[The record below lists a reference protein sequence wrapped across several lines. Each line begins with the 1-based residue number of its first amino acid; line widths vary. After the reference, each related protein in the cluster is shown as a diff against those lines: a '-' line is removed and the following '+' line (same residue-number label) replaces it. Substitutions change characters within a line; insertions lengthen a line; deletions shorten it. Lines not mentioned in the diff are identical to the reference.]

1 MLINYL
7 KISWKVLQRRKF
19 FTFVSLFGISFSLM
33 VVVVLIAIIDHLTG
47 AHAPEK
53 NRDRSLYIHSVKFL
67 NSKKGNQ
74 NYGMGSLNF
83 FNKYVKKMETP
94 EMISFTSFPTA
105 YNLFVNNKKIET
117 FLKFTDANFWQVMNF
132 NFIEGVPYSSKAYDN
147 SDRVAVISEEV
158 KRQYF
163 GENTQAVGQTI
174 EVEQQKLRVVGVVE
188 NVPITRIFSAGGVYV
203 PFSISKTYQNQEGYL
218 GNEMAIL
225 QGKSVEDFDKM
236 KAEYD
241 NIVKKIPLL
250 NPQEYDQLQS
260 EADTYADG
268 FLKSFTNGTITI
280 QFIYNLLIIFLLL
293 FLLLPIVNLVNLNIS
308 RTLERASEIGVRK
321 AFGASTKHLLGQ
333 FIVENIFITMLGG
346 IISIF
351 LAQMLIWVINKMNVI
366 AHIDIKINIAVL
378 FWALLI
384 NLFFGILSGVYPAY
398 KMSRMPLVSALKGG
412 VS

>member
-19 FTFVSLFGISFSLM
+19 FTFISLFGISFSLM
-33 VVVVLIAIIDHLTG
+33 VVVVLMAIIDHLTG
-47 AHAPEK
+47 AYAPEK
-53 NRDRSLYIHSVKFL
+53 NRDRSLYIHSVKLL

-74 NYGMGSLNF
+74 SFGMGSLYF
-83 FNKYVKKMETP
+83 FNKYIKNMKTP

-105 YNLFVNNKKIET
+105 YNLFLDNKKIET

-132 NFIEGVPYSSKAYDN
+132 NFIEGKPYDAKAFNN
-147 SDRVAVISEEV
+147 SDRVVVISEV
-158 KRQYF
+158 VRKQYF

-174 EVEQQKLRVVGVVE
+174 EIEQQKLRVVGVVE
-188 NVPITRIFSAGGVYV
+188 NVPITRIFSAGGIYV
-203 PFSISKTYQNQEGYL
+203 PFSVSKTYQNQEGYL

-225 QGKSVEDFDKM
+225 QGKSTEDFEKIRS
-236 KAEYD
+236 EYD
-241 NIVKKIPLL
+241 DIIKRVPLL
-250 NPQEYDQLQS
+250 NPQEYDQFQS
-260 EADTYADG
+260 VADTYADG
-268 FLKSFTNGTITI
+268 FLKSFTNGSITM

-333 FIVENIFITMLGG
+333 FIIENIFITLLGG
-346 IISIF
+346 VISIF
-351 LAQMLIWVINKMNVI
+351 LAQILLSVINAMDLI
-366 AHIDIKINIAVL
+366 AHSDLKISVVVL
-378 FWALLI
+378 FWALLV

-398 KMSRMPLVSALKGG
+398 RMSKMPLVSALKGNI
-412 VS
+412 S